1 MSTCGMKIEV
11 NQLAMTNYIID
22 INYNARAADV
32 AQLSEY
38 LPHRHVGLGLIPH
51 RCCITQAW

>member
-1 MSTCGMKIEV
+1 MKIEV